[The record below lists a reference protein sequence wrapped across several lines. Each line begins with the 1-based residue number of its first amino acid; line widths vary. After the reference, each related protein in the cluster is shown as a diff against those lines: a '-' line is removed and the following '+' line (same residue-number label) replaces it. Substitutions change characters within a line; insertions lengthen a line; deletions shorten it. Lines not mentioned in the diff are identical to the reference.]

1 MTTALPSTDRPA
13 TLRVMPMPADANIHG
28 DVFGGW
34 IMSQVDIAGSIPATR
49 RAGGRV
55 ATVAVNAFTFKQPVF
70 VGDLLSF
77 YAEIT
82 RTGRTSITVSVEVY
96 AERQRLEAEVVKV
109 TEATL
114 TYVATDEPMAGS
126 LPKRSR
132 SSGISTP
139 SAAPISMLPTMA
151 AIITPATA

>member
-1 MTTALPSTDRPA
+1 MSPDTTNTLPAPERHA
-13 TLRVMPMPADANIHG
+13 VLRVMPMPADANIHG

-34 IMSQVDIAGSIPATR
+34 IMSQVDIAGSIQAAR

-77 YAEIT
+77 YAEII

-96 AERQRLEAEVVKV
+96 AERQRLTLEVVRV

-114 TYVATDEPMAGS
+114 TYVATDEQR
-126 LPKRSR
+126 RSR
-132 SSGISTP
+132 P
-139 SAAPISMLPTMA
+139 LPPI
-151 AIITPATA
+151 